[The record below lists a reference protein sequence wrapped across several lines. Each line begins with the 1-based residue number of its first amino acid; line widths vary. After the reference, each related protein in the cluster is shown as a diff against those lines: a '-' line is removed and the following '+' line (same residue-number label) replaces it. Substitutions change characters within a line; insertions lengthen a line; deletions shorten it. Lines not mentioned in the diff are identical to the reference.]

1 MTKTRRSRTSGT
13 SKARTR
19 TSNGVTGYEFLDN
32 PALLGVVS
40 NPPRRRVRDDY
51 DEEPEGMQQPWS
63 RRALE
68 AHTEETLAFQRRIN
82 ENPEPIELGRVVEIK
97 YKHAQNGKYY
107 RHTFDKK
114 PSILLLPDGRVEI
127 FHPTLRLWDEFPD

>member
-1 MTKTRRSRTSGT
+1 MAVRTVRRKRTRSRISTSTRRR
-13 SKARTR
+13 
-19 TSNGVTGYEFLDN
+19 NGVTGYEFLEN

-40 NPPRRRVRDDY
+40 NPPPELVAEFRD
-51 DEEPEGMQQPWS
+51 
-63 RRALE
+63 
-68 AHTEETLAFQRRIN
+68 
-82 ENPEPIELGRVVEIK
+82 NPEPIELGRVIQIK